1 VENLAA
7 DDTWLLA
14 WDLSGARGVL
24 VLDGPGTTLY
34 HEIAGT
40 TRVSHLFVTAGD
52 LLSSA
57 GIAPQA
63 IGLFGVGRGPGSFTG
78 VRVAVTAAKVLADAL
93 HVPLVAPDSLMV
105 LAAGTGADNEAVL
118 AAIDARRGE
127 VYHAL
132 YRIKQGYPT
141 ALIDTCV
148 ASPETAAASLEAW
161 MKVEGCGAVGVGSGV
176 DAYREAWPD
185 GLVRAGEDHPRAE
198 GLVDLCRLAHG
209 RGETVDPMAL
219 LPFYLRRPDARE
231 GCGDV
236 KGGGIC

>member
-1 VENLAA
+1 MAA

-34 HEIAGT
+34 REIAGT

-57 GIAPQA
+57 GIVPQA
-63 IGLFGVGRGPGSFTG
+63 IGLLGVGRGPGSFTG

-93 HVPLVAPDSLMV
+93 RLPLVAPDSLKV
-105 LAAGTGADNEAVL
+105 LAAGAGEEGDTVF

-132 YRIKQGYPT
+132 YC
-141 ALIDTCV
+141 IDHGHPRVLMEPSVTSPV
-148 ASPETAAASLEAW
+148 AAAASLHAW
-161 MKVEGCGAVGVGSGV
+161 IGRRGARS
-176 DAYREAWPD
+176 YR
-185 GLVRAGEDHPRAE
+185 
-198 GLVDLCRLAHG
+198 
-209 RGETVDPMAL
+209 
-219 LPFYLRRPDARE
+219 
-231 GCGDV
+231 
-236 KGGGIC
+236 GG